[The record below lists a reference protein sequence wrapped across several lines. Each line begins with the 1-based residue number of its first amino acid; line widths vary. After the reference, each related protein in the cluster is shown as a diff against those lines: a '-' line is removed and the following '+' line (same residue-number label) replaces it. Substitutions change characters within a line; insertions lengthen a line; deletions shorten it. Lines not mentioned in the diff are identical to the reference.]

1 MAYNINKSNGDLLVV
16 VEDGTVDITS
26 TSLTLVGKNYPGYG
40 EFLNENLVHLLE
52 NFSSTTAPSAP
63 VEGQLWYDAANR
75 TIKVYN
81 GSLFVNAGSS
91 MQLDTSST
99 APHYVTFVANEQGT
113 EPFKIAKNKALSI
126 QPSSGNVA
134 INKNSAGICKLEIND
149 GALTRSGLPTSS
161 YTGSAIH
168 IHGPDGFPAGITI
181 DNYSGSSGSIA
192 GGSGILCRSARGT
205 SAAKSAVRSDDFV
218 AYHAGRAWNGTD
230 FSDNA
235 GALAIRCSQNW
246 SSTAQGTKIEFWTT
260 PNDTTQITRKVI
272 IDHNGDLSTTGDII
286 AFNTSDI
293 ALKTDIEPL
302 TDALAKITRLDGIQF
317 KWNKSVGKDND
328 RSVGVIAQQVN
339 EVLPEAVKQ
348 KDSGFLGVDYTQLIP
363 LLIEAVKDLKSQV
376 DELKKLK

>member
-149 GALTRSGLPTSS
+149 GALTRSGLPTST
-161 YTGSAIH
+161 YAGAAIH
-168 IHGPDGFPAGITI
+168 IHGPDGQPAGIII
-181 DNYSGSSGSIA
+181 DNYSGSSGAIT
-192 GGSGILCRSARGT
+192 GGSGVLCRSARGT
-205 SAAKSAVRSDDFV
+205 SAAKSAVRSDDFI
-218 AYHAGRAWNGTD
+218 AYHAARAWNGTE
-230 FSDNA
+230 FGDNA

-260 PNDTTQITRKVI
+260 PNDTTAITRKVI

-293 ALKTDIEPL
+293 TLKTDIEPL